1 MSLQIIID
9 SACDMAKEE
18 AEKNDLMFLPLRTNI
33 DGITYLDGVTVT
45 HQKFYELLASCS
57 QMPVTSQLTP
67 YDYSDAFKSA
77 LKDHDE
83 VLVITLSSGLSGT
96 YQSAVIAAEEC
107 GGRIYVVD
115 SLNASVG
122 EQVLVRYAVQLRD
135 KSLSAAE
142 IADALEQVK
151 GRIVLLGV
159 VDTLEYL
166 LKGGRISKVSAFAGT
181 MMKIK
186 PILGLESGR
195 IVSLG
200 KAHGA
205 KQSCS
210 NLNRLIAEKG
220 GIDFTMP
227 VMLGYS
233 GQDDS
238 HLQEYIESSRSI
250 WADHIEKMPVCTIG
264 SSIGTHT
271 GPGTIV
277 FGFFSKKQ

>member
-1 MSLQIIID
+1 MSIQIIID
-9 SACDMAKEE
+9 SACDMTKEE
-18 AEKNDLMFLPLRTNI
+18 AERNDLMFLPLRTNI
-33 DGITYLDGVTVT
+33 DGTTYLDGVTVT
-45 HQKFYELLASCS
+45 HEKFYEMLAACS

-67 YDYSDAFKSA
+67 YDYIDAFKTA
-77 LKDHDE
+77 LQKHDE
-83 VLVITLSSGLSGT
+83 ILVITLSSALSGT
-96 YQSAVIAAEEC
+96 YQSAVFAARESGC
-107 GGRIYVVD
+107 RIHIVD

-122 EQVLVRYAVQLRD
+122 EQVLIRYALQLRD
-135 KSLSAAE
+135 RGMNAKE

-186 PILGLESGR
+186 PILGLDDGR

-210 NLNRLIAEKG
+210 NLNRLIEEKG

-227 VMLGYS
+227 VMLGFS
-233 GQDDS
+233 GKDDS
-238 HLQEYIESSRSI
+238 HLQAYIESSRSI
-250 WADHIEKMPVCTIG
+250 WADYIDKLPVCTIG
-264 SSIGTHT
+264 STIGTHT

-277 FGFFSKKQ
+277 FGFFAKQQ